1 MMFNIKF
8 SCFGGQ
14 GNAWSKYV
22 FFFWFDHVNPT
33 EPSQV
38 CKVSSFAILWEAAPA
53 LVWVHC

>member
-1 MMFNIKF
+1 MMFYIEF

-14 GNAWSKYV
+14 GSKYV